1 MGPEAAIDLI
11 NADQPVKYSLVG
23 RLAGGEDQG
32 AYRVVD
38 ATGQNAILKLSNNP
52 RWADQVKRG
61 RAATDHL
68 RPLGYPVP
76 TYTYI
81 GASDSGSFWLE
92 TELVGGPVIGAP
104 TADQIKNILQLVEI
118 QGGQVISEVQG
129 QDWVWYIS
137 DVVFRGESG
146 NVRALMQFSPATSA
160 IVTAAEGLVAG
171 LQGTVLP
178 KTDLVHGNFNI
189 SQIFFTNDQVSGVL
203 DWDQAGYGDR
213 AIDLV
218 GLWYSVVGTPEIA
231 DIVMQQLL
239 AVSTKPAIY
248 IYAVHKILAQL
259 AWHINKVH
267 GDVDEQTLQAQTA
280 IKLLQA
286 L

>member
-146 NVRALMQFSPATSA
+146 AVGRGSS
-160 IVTAAEGLVAG
+160 G
-171 LQGTVLP
+171 QGI
-178 KTDLVHGNFNI
+178 G
-189 SQIFFTNDQVSGVL
+189 
-203 DWDQAGYGDR
+203 
-213 AIDLV
+213 AID
-218 GLWYSVVGTPEIA
+218 
-231 DIVMQQLL
+231 
-239 AVSTKPAIY
+239 
-248 IYAVHKILAQL
+248 
-259 AWHINKVH
+259 
-267 GDVDEQTLQAQTA
+267 
-280 IKLLQA
+280 
-286 L
+286 

>member
-11 NADQPVKYSLVG
+11 NADQPNRYTLVG

-32 AYRVVD
+32 AYRVAD
-38 ATGQNAILKLSNNP
+38 QTGQNAILKLSRNP

-61 RAATDHL
+61 QAATNHL

-81 GASDSGSFWLE
+81 GAADSGSFWIE
-92 TELVGGPVIGAP
+92 TELGGGPVLGAP
-104 TADQIKNILQLVEI
+104 TTDQIKNVLQLVEI
-118 QGGQVISEVQG
+118 QADQVISEVQG

-137 DVVFRGESG
+137 DVVFKGESG

-160 IVTAAEGLVAG
+160 IVNAAEGLVAG

-178 KTDLVHGNFNI
+178 KNDLVHGNFNI
-189 SQIFFTNDQVSGVL
+189 SQVFFSNDKVSGVL

-213 AIDLV
+213 TIDLV
-218 GLWYSVVGTPEIA
+218 GLWYSIVLAPEPR
-231 DIVMQQLL
+231 DLVMNQML
-239 AVSTKPAIY
+239 AVSTKPAIC

-259 AWHINKVH
+259 AWHINMVH
-267 GDVDEQTLQAQTA
+267 GDVEEQATQAQTA
-280 IKLLQA
+280 IELLQA

>member
-1 MGPEAAIDLI
+1 MGPESAIDLI
-11 NADQPVKYSLVG
+11 NADQANQYTLVG

-32 AYRVVD
+32 AYRVTD
-38 ATGQNAILKLSNNP
+38 THGQAAILKISRNP

-61 RAATDHL
+61 QAATNHL

-81 GASDSGSFWLE
+81 GAADSGSFWLE
-92 TELVGGPVIGAP
+92 TELGGGPVIGSP
-104 TADQIKNILQLVEI
+104 TTNQIKNILQLVEI
-118 QGGQVISEVQG
+118 QGGQVISEVHG

-146 NVRALMQFSPATSA
+146 NVRALMQFSPVTSA

-178 KTDLVHGNFNI
+178 KTDLVHGNFNL

-218 GLWYSVVGTPEIA
+218 GLWYSVIDTPEA
-231 DIVMQQLL
+231 RDLVMQQLL
-239 AVSTKPAIY
+239 AISTKPAIF

-259 AWHINKVH
+259 AWQINMVH
-267 GDVDEQTLQAQTA
+267 GDVSEQTAQAQTA
-280 IKLLQA
+280 IEQLQA